1 MTNTTLTA
9 DVIAKE
15 ALMILENELGV
26 LDTFHRAHE
35 SEWTNRVNG
44 YKIGDSLSIRRPADY
59 TVRSG
64 PVLATQDTIEGM
76 VDIQINQQ
84 RGVDFRFTSTD
95 LTLKMSDLSERVIKP
110 AMTNL
115 LNAVAMD
122 CFNEFYREVYN
133 WVGTPG
139 QTIKNNTQFSAA
151 LQRLD
156 ELSAP
161 GDGRCAALT
170 PADHWAVVGSQTTL
184 LHQQLV
190 GSAYEKG
197 TLGMIGDAMTY
208 KTQVLPT
215 HTTGAHA
222 GTPLVMGGNQNVMYD
237 DTESKNNWRQNLM
250 TDGWTSNTANVVRA
264 GDVFT
269 IANVFQVNAKT
280 KAKTQ
285 NLQQF
290 TVLADAS
297 ATGGAA
303 TLSISPPIITSG
315 PHQTV
320 DAAPADNAAITLVGS
335 ANTAYPQNLF
345 YHKNAFALCMVPMEI
360 PQAAYHASRQSY
372 KNMSVRVIPIYDGT
386 NDRSSWRLDILYG
399 RKTIDP
405 RIATRA
411 SGAEVS

>member
-1 MTNTTLTA
+1 MANTTLTA

-44 YKIGDSLSIRRPADY
+44 YKIGDSLSIRRPADF
-59 TVRSG
+59 TVRRGATLS
-64 PVLATQDTIEGM
+64 TQDTIEGM

-84 RGVDFRFTSTD
+84 AGVDFRFTSTD

-115 LNAVAMD
+115 INDVARD
-122 CFNEFYREVYN
+122 CFEQFYRETYN

-139 QTIKNNTQFSAA
+139 QTIKNNTQFAAA

-170 PADHWAVVGSQTTL
+170 PADHWAVVGSQTSL
-184 LHQQLV
+184 LHQALV
-190 GSAYEKG
+190 GEAYKKG
-197 TLGMIGDAMTY
+197 TLGEIGDAMTY

-215 HTTGAHA
+215 HTVGAHS
-222 GTPLVMGGNQNVMYD
+222 GTPLVMGANQGVMYD
-237 DTESKNNWRQNLM
+237 AVDSKNNWRQSLV
-250 TDGWTSNTANVVRA
+250 TDGWLKDTAVLKA
-264 GDVFT
+264 GDVIT
-269 IANVFQVNAKT
+269 IKGVKMVNAKT
-280 KAKTQ
+280 KGATQ
-285 NLQQF
+285 IDQQF
-290 TVLADAS
+290 VVLEDVTSASNTS
-297 ATGGAA
+297 ATL
-303 TLSISPPIITSG
+303 TISPPMIASG

-320 DAAPADNAAITLVGS
+320 AAVAADDAAITVRG
-335 ANTAYPQNLF
+335 TASTDYPQNLF

-399 RKTIDP
+399 RKMIDP

-411 SGAEVS
+411 NGATA